1 MTTRTPARAKGT
13 RGRTPA
19 RAVQYGLM
27 IVAAVFAVFPLYWML
42 ASSLKPAAELQ
53 QLPPTWWPTQPI
65 LDAYSAVFQ
74 VIPFARAIANSLIIA
89 GGTTL
94 GIVVTSLMA
103 GYVFAKY
110 RFRGREV
117 LFFAVLATMFVP
129 PIVLLVPLY
138 RMMQGLGL
146 VDTHLGVM
154 LPFLANAFGIFLMR
168 QFIAGVPDELIDAAR
183 IDGASEAAVLF
194 RIVAPLVAPGLAV
207 LILFAFVFHWN
218 SFLWPL
224 TMLQSQDM
232 QTVVLAMNSLMSY
245 TTSVRFQNV
254 VMAGATISILPS
266 VLLFVVL
273 GRYFVRGILQTG
285 LRG

>member
-1 MTTRTPARAKGT
+1 MPAEPVGA
-13 RGRTPA
+13 A
-19 RAVQYGLM
+19 YRAVFEVL
-27 IVAAVFAVFPLYWML
+27 
-42 ASSLKPAAELQ
+42 
-53 QLPPTWWPTQPI
+53 
-65 LDAYSAVFQ
+65 
-74 VIPFARAIANSLIIA
+74 PFARAILNSFVIA
-89 GGTTL
+89 GGTTA

-110 RFRGREV
+110 RFRGREA
-117 LFFAVLATMFVP
+117 LFFVVLATMFLP
-129 PIVLLVPLY
+129 PIVMLVPLF

-146 VDTHLGVM
+146 VDTHFGVM

-183 IDGASEAAVLF
+183 IDGASEGAVLF

-207 LILFAFVFHWN
+207 LVLFAFVFHWN

-232 QTVVLAMNSLMSY
+232 QTVVLAMNNLMSY

-254 VMAGATISILPS
+254 VMAGAAISILPS
-266 VLLFVVL
+266 ILLFLVL

-285 LRG
+285 IRG

>member
-1 MTTRTPARAKGT
+1 MRRAGTGRARGARA
-13 RGRTPA
+13 A
-19 RAVQYGLM
+19 QYALM
-27 IVAAVFAVFPLYWML
+27 ATAALFAVFPLYWML
-42 ASSLKPAAELQ
+42 ASSLKPADELQ
-53 QLPPTWWPTQPI
+53 QLPPTWVPAEPVVA
-65 LDAYSAVFQ
+65 AYRAVFE
-74 VIPFARAIANSLIIA
+74 VLPFARAILNSFVIA
-89 GGTTL
+89 GGTTA

-110 RFRGREV
+110 RFRGRDA
-117 LFFAVLATMFVP
+117 LFFVVLATMFLP
-129 PIVLLVPLY
+129 PIVMLVPLF
-138 RMMQGLGL
+138 RMMQELGL
-146 VDTHLGVM
+146 VDTHFGVM

-183 IDGASEAAVLF
+183 IDGASEGAVLF

-207 LILFAFVFHWN
+207 LVLFAFVFHWN

-232 QTVVLAMNSLMSY
+232 QTVVLAMNNLMSY

-266 VLLFVVL
+266 ILLFLVL

>member
-1 MTTRTPARAKGT
+1 MTTSTPARVKRARDWTPARA
-13 RGRTPA
+13 A
-19 RAVQYGLM
+19 QYGLM
-27 IVAAVFAVFPLYWML
+27 ILAAAFAVFPLYWML

-53 QLPPTWWPTQPI
+53 QLPPTWWPIQPI

-74 VIPFARAIANSLIIA
+74 VIPFARAIANSFIIA

-183 IDGASEAAVLF
+183 IDGASEATVLF

-266 VLLFVVL
+266 VLLFLVL

>member
-1 MTTRTPARAKGT
+1 MRRSLTGRARGARTA
-13 RGRTPA
+13 
-19 RAVQYGLM
+19 QYALM
-27 IVAAVFAVFPLYWML
+27 AAAALFAVFPLYWML
-42 ASSLKPAAELQ
+42 VSSLKPADELQ
-53 QLPPTWWPTQPI
+53 QLPPTWMPAEPVGA
-65 LDAYSAVFQ
+65 AYRAVFE
-74 VIPFARAIANSLIIA
+74 VLPFARAILNSFVIA
-89 GGTTL
+89 GGTTA

-110 RFRGREV
+110 RFRGREA
-117 LFFAVLATMFVP
+117 LFFVVLATMFLP
-129 PIVLLVPLY
+129 PIVMLVPLF

-146 VDTHLGVM
+146 VDTHFGVM

-183 IDGASEAAVLF
+183 IDGASEGAVLF

-207 LILFAFVFHWN
+207 LVLFAFVFHWN

-232 QTVVLAMNSLMSY
+232 QTVVLAMNNLMSY

-254 VMAGATISILPS
+254 VMAGAAISILPS
-266 VLLFVVL
+266 ILLFLVL

-285 LRG
+285 IRG

>member
-1 MTTRTPARAKGT
+1 MRMPGTGRARGARA
-13 RGRTPA
+13 A
-19 RAVQYGLM
+19 QYALM
-27 IVAAVFAVFPLYWML
+27 GAAALFAVFPLYWML
-42 ASSLKPAAELQ
+42 VSSLKPADELQ
-53 QLPPTWWPTQPI
+53 QLPPTWVPAEPVVA
-65 LDAYSAVFQ
+65 AYPAVFE
-74 VIPFARAIANSLIIA
+74 VLPFARAILNSFVIA
-89 GGTTL
+89 GGTTA
-94 GIVVTSLMA
+94 GIVITSLMA

-110 RFRGREV
+110 RFRGRDA
-117 LFFAVLATMFVP
+117 LFFVVLATMFLP
-129 PIVLLVPLY
+129 PIVLLVPLF
-138 RMMQGLGL
+138 RMMQELGL
-146 VDTHLGVM
+146 VDTHFGVM

-183 IDGASEAAVLF
+183 IDGASEGAVLF

-207 LILFAFVFHWN
+207 LVLFAFVFHWN

-232 QTVVLAMNSLMSY
+232 QTVVLAMNNLMSY

-266 VLLFVVL
+266 ILLFLVL

>member
-1 MTTRTPARAKGT
+1 MTTRTPARAKGA
-13 RGRTPA
+13 RGRPPT
-19 RAVQYGLM
+19 RAAQYGLM
-27 IVAAVFAVFPLYWML
+27 ILAAAFAVFPLYWML
-42 ASSLKPAAELQ
+42 ASSLKTAAELQ

-74 VIPFARAIANSLIIA
+74 VIPFARAIANSFIIA

-183 IDGASEAAVLF
+183 IDGASEATVLF

-207 LILFAFVFHWN
+207 LVLFAFVFHWN

-224 TMLQSQDM
+224 TMLQSQEM

-266 VLLFVVL
+266 VLLFLVL